1 MILLIFWIKVAIK
14 RILDLSKPYLFII
27 ICALISIS
35 SFIFAFKNGYISII
49 LDIKPIYI
57 ITSLII
63 FLSLIYSMKNY
74 YLMPQLIR

>member
-1 MILLIFWIKVAIK
+1 MILVIFWLKVAIK
-14 RILDLSKPYLFII
+14 RILDLSKPYFLIT

-49 LDIKPIYI
+49 LDIKQIYI

-63 FLSLIYSMKNY
+63 SLSLIYSLKNY
-74 YLMPQLIR
+74 